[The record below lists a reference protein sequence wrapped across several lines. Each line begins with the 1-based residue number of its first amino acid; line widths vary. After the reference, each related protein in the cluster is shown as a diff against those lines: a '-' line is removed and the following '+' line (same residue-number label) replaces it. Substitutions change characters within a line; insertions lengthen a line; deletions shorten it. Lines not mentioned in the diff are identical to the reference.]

1 MSARCALAT
10 GSIAV
15 SQRPPTALDGPARE
29 ATRYWFID
37 EITSTQGGWWSV
49 IKDLR
54 DNTSFG
60 DDCVVLTGSS
70 NRNLDEAIKAF
81 AGRRG
86 LAIDPDRCLLPMT
99 FRQFCASLGAIDR
112 SIAAVRPDELRSG
125 LARDVWQSLVPVTDD
140 LVAAW
145 QAYLEVGGYPK
156 AVSDWRARNHIEP
169 STWGALWE
177 RRSGRSRDRTGQ
189 RSSRGQRD
197 GRHRTSAD
205 LHIRGP
211 ADCRGPRNAPR
222 NAGTPS
228 RRTHPSVPR
237 LALPPPPTP
246 TGAPTPDDRASCTS
260 LTRLWLASRSC

>member
-169 STWGALWE
+169 STWGALWDVVRGEAVTEQVNEAAVASVMGGIARRLTSTFAVRPTAEDLGMRHETLE
-177 RRSGRSRDRTGQ
+177 RRLDALIQAFLVWR
-189 RSSRGQRD
+189 
-197 GRHRTSAD
+197 
-205 LHIRGP
+205 
-211 ADCRGPRNAPR
+211 C
-222 NAGTPS
+222 PS
-228 RRTHPSVPR
+228 RRPPR
-237 LALPPPPTP
+237 ARRPRTTEQAVLP
-246 TGAPTPDDRASCTS
+246 
-260 LTRLWLASRSC
+260 